1 MSDLVDI
8 YLLHAQDAK
17 IVILER
23 GGHFFSGK
31 VIDPYY
37 PIAMEDF
44 QSYEEYHQR
53 VMDCEDI
60 LFTFTQKWDGC
71 QNVKFEGQFH
81 SCSNTNCDDLANAM
95 KTIRYIGRQYFAA
108 NGYTQ

>member
-31 VIDPYY
+31 VIDPYQ
-37 PIAMEDF
+37 PFEPDDF
-44 QSYEEYHQR
+44 QSYEAYHKH
-53 VMDCEDI
+53 VMECQDI

-81 SCSNTNCDDLANAM
+81 SCNNTNCDDLANTM